1 MYLGGGCMI
10 ERSEKGERK
19 FDILFMVTFIIFF
32 LELLYL
38 NSPKVELTDWL
49 VVGLLFVLLYFF
61 RKKEDWIIRH
71 QEAIRIFGLMMLA
84 ILTIRIL
91 KT

>member
-1 MYLGGGCMI
+1 MI

-61 RKKEDWIIRH
+61 QKKRRLDNSPSRGNQNFWANDARNSYD
-71 QEAIRIFGLMMLA
+71 
-84 ILTIRIL
+84 
-91 KT
+91 

>member
-1 MYLGGGCMI
+1 MI

-61 RKKEDWIIRH
+61 RKKKI
-71 QEAIRIFGLMMLA
+71 G
-84 ILTIRIL
+84 
-91 KT
+91 

>member
-1 MYLGGGCMI
+1 MI

-49 VVGLLFVLLYFF
+49 VVGLLFVLLYFSE
-61 RKKEDWIIRH
+61 KKKI
-71 QEAIRIFGLMMLA
+71 G
-84 ILTIRIL
+84 
-91 KT
+91 